1 MLIGHE
7 EVSIVMETELCDRM
21 LRFLERVLEM
31 REAQKQH
38 IHLMSNES
46 LYKVLVLERIVD
58 DERCLLK
65 ARLEMDRCQ
74 RLESE
79 RASNESAIS
88 VTGDSSQMTPA
99 GSSSHAP
106 TAAK

>member
-1 MLIGHE
+1 
-7 EVSIVMETELCDRM
+7 METELRD
-21 LRFLERVLEM
+21 RVLTFLDNVRKL

-38 IHLMSNES
+38 TQRMIPLS
-46 LYKVLVLERIVD
+46 KVMVLERIVD

-106 TAAK
+106 TAAR

>member
-1 MLIGHE
+1 
-7 EVSIVMETELCDRM
+7 METELRD
-21 LRFLERVLEM
+21 RVLTFLDNVRKL

-38 IHLMSNES
+38 TQRMIPLS
-46 LYKVLVLERIVD
+46 KVMVLERIVD

-79 RASNESAIS
+79 IASNESAIS

-106 TAAK
+106 TAAR

>member
-1 MLIGHE
+1 
-7 EVSIVMETELCDRM
+7 METELRD
-21 LRFLERVLEM
+21 RVLTFLDNVRKL

-38 IHLMSNES
+38 TQRMIPLS
-46 LYKVLVLERIVD
+46 KVMVLERIVD